1 MGASQSS
8 ITSKSS
14 IPSSTDRSTDQ
25 QVPSIFGIM
34 ASKRLAK
41 QFVNRFSS
49 KRTGR
54 LQSDRSSSRTGFQ
67 LPREPSYRMEPRVK
81 FNPTVVEN
89 VMKEILEQRLAGFHY
104 SYKRCSLMSKILT
117 EEIKDRVKKLRYE
130 RYKIVCLVT
139 IGENKG
145 QGMRLVSRCA
155 WDTNLDSQATYTW
168 QHGQAFC
175 TATVYAL
182 YHE

>member
-8 ITSKSS
+8 IASKSS
-14 IPSSTDRSTDQ
+14 MQSSDKSTDQ
-25 QVPSIFGIM
+25 QCPSIFGIM

-49 KRTGR
+49 RKGGR
-54 LQSDRSSSRTGFQ
+54 VQSERSNSRTGFR
-67 LPREPSYRMEPRVK
+67 LPTEPTYRMKPRVK

-89 VMKEILEQRLAGFHY
+89 IMKEILESRLTGFHY
-104 SYKRCSLMSKILT
+104 TYKRCSLMSKILT
-117 EEIKDRVKKLRYE
+117 EEIKERVKKLRYE

-139 IGENKG
+139 IGEKKG
-145 QGMRLVSRCA
+145 QGMRLASRCA
-155 WDTNLDSQATYTW
+155 WDTSLDSQATYTW
-168 QHGQAFC
+168 QHGHTFC
-175 TATVYAL
+175 TATVFAL